1 MAKWKRGRL
10 RTGFRKHKIRINL
23 LMKET
28 KDITTSLVNDIIA
41 TIKDEEGTVQYLK
54 SISYNW

>member
-1 MAKWKRGRL
+1 MAKQRKRRL
-10 RTGFRKHKIRINL
+10 STGFRKHKIRINL
-23 LMKET
+23 LTKET

-41 TIKDEEGTVQYLK
+41 TIKDEEGIVQYLK

>member
-10 RTGFRKHKIRINL
+10 STGFRKHKIRINL